1 MRRFGLNY
9 AYDSEQVCLRK
20 MSRPNVL
27 FLVMDT
33 ARFSNV
39 FEKSPA
45 VMPGLQEFSNEGTV
59 FGRAMATAPWT
70 VPSHGSMFTGQYP
83 SDHGAHAGTKQ
94 FDPESPVLA
103 ELFQQAGYQTAA
115 FSNNTWL
122 SPEFGFDKGFESFH
136 VRWEL
141 FEGGIDLSAIAKANT
156 FREQATA
163 AVDALASRDAPVTFL
178 NLLYAMYLRY
188 QPSPY
193 DSGAR
198 RTNERLLDWMETDD
212 KQPFFAFVNYV
223 EPHLPYEPPPEYR
236 EKFLPNGMDPERLD
250 SVNQDPWAY
259 LAGEVEMTERDFEA
273 LEALYDAELRYLDNQ
288 LSELFNFLAEKGELD
303 ETVVVVVGD
312 HGENLGEHG
321 LMDHQY
327 CLYDT
332 LIHVPLV
339 VRYPDA
345 FTPGTEVNDLVELRD
360 LFPTLLDAAGIA
372 WPEVNASVSRRSLVN
387 VAAGDRGRERT
398 FSEYLAPQPPMDA
411 LERKL
416 DGALSESVRAYDRGL
431 RAVRTERWKYVEGSN
446 GERMLY
452 ELQATPEE
460 MAEVSSDH
468 PEVVSELRELLD
480 SSGRPLGGGA
490 AGESTEMSRMAKH
503 RLEEL
508 GYLQ

>member
-1 MRRFGLNY
+1 
-9 AYDSEQVCLRK
+9 
-20 MSRPNVL
+20 
-27 FLVMDT
+27 MDT

-39 FEKSPA
+39 FEKSPS

-59 FGRAMATAPWT
+59 FARAMATAPWT

-94 FDPESPVLA
+94 FDPEGPVLP

-141 FEGGIDLSAIAKANT
+141 FEGGADLSAVAKADS
-156 FREQATA
+156 RRDQIQH
-163 AVDALASRDAPVTFL
+163 AVDSLLSRSAPKTL
-178 NLLYAMYLRY
+178 SNLLYAAYLSY
-188 QPSPY
+188 TSSQY
-193 DSGAR
+193 DSGAK
-198 RTNERLLDWMETDD
+198 RTNRRLLDWLQLKDER
-212 KQPFFAFVNYV
+212 PFFAFVNYV
-223 EPHLPYEPPPEYR
+223 EPHLPYEPPEEFRY
-236 EKFLPNGMDPERLD
+236 EFLPDGMDRERLD

-273 LEALYDAELRYLDNQ
+273 LEALYDAELRYLDKQ
-288 LSELFNFLAEKGELD
+288 LSELFGFLAEKNELD
-303 ETVVVVVGD
+303 ETVVVLVGD

-332 LIHVPLV
+332 LLHVPLL
-339 VRYPDA
+339 VRHPDT
-345 FTPGTEVNDLVELRD
+345 FTSGAKVDDLVELRD
-360 LFPTLLDAAGIA
+360 LFPTLLDVAGVA
-372 WPEVNASVSRRSLVN
+372 WPDVDASVSRRSLVN
-387 VAAGDRGRERT
+387 IAAGGRGREHT

-416 DGALSESVRAYDRGL
+416 DGTLSESVRAYDRAL
-431 RAVRTERWKYVEGSN
+431 RAVRTERWKYIEGSN
-446 GERMLY
+446 GETMLY
-452 ELQATPEE
+452 ELQATPGE
-460 MAEVSSDH
+460 MAEVSSDY
-468 PEVVSELRELLD
+468 PEVVSELRESLD
-480 SSGRPLGGGA
+480 LSGRSLGGGA
-490 AGESTEMSRMAKH
+490 ASESIEMSRMAKR

>member
-1 MRRFGLNY
+1 
-9 AYDSEQVCLRK
+9 

-94 FDPESPVLA
+94 FNPEGPVLA

-122 SPEFGFDKGFESFH
+122 SPEFGFAKGFESFH

-141 FEGGIDLSAIAKANT
+141 FEGGADLSAVAKADNR
-156 FREQATA
+156 REQIQHT
-163 AVDALASRDAPVTFL
+163 VDLLSSRNISKTLL
-178 NLLYAMYLRY
+178 NLLYAAYLSY
-188 QPSPY
+188 TSSQY
-193 DSGAR
+193 DSGAD
-198 RTNERLLDWMETDD
+198 RTNRRLLDWLQSKDE
-212 KQPFFAFVNYV
+212 QPFFAFVNYV
-223 EPHLPYEPPPEYR
+223 EPHLPYEPSEDFRY
-236 EKFLPNGMDPERLD
+236 EFLPDGMNRERLD
-250 SVNQDPWAY
+250 SVNQDPWRY
-259 LAGEVEMTERDFEA
+259 LAGEIEMTEKDFEA
-273 LEALYDAELRYLDNQ
+273 LEALYNAELRYLDKR
-288 LSELFNFLAEKGELD
+288 LSELFEFLAQEGELD

-332 LIHVPLV
+332 LLHVPLL
-339 VRYPDA
+339 VRYPPA
-345 FTPGTEVNDLVELRD
+345 FPEDVVIEELVELRD
-360 LFPTLLDAAGIA
+360 IFPTLLDVAGIKA
-372 WPEVNASVSRRSLVN
+372 TDLPVGVSGHSLSN
-387 VAAGDRGRERT
+387 PISEGIGREYT
-398 FSEYLAPQPPMDA
+398 IGEYMAPQPSMNTLSQKLGVEKELPA
-411 LERKL
+411 SLE
-416 DGALSESVRAYDRGL
+416 AYDRAL
-431 RAVRTERWKYVEGSN
+431 RSYRTPEWKYIEGSEN
-446 GERMLY
+446 TQELY
-452 ELQATPEE
+452 HLTSDPDEETNVADEYPEITKTLAKQLSE
-460 MAEVSSDH
+460 DRGSFKTTDNSEV
-468 PEVVSELRELLD
+468 
-480 SSGRPLGGGA
+480 A
-490 AGESTEMSRMAKH
+490 MSRMTQQ
-503 RLEEL
+503 RLEDL